1 MVDLTVFLNIL
12 SSQCFKEPWRTIII
26 VIIVMGDFEWHEFFS
41 SKCCARRFF
50 LDVKNNLASKGIF
63 CDWDL
68 LGLHD
73 CFFLP

>member
-1 MVDLTVFLNIL
+1 M
-12 SSQCFKEPWRTIII
+12 I

-50 LDVKNNLASKGIF
+50 LDVKNNLASTGIF
-63 CDWDL
+63 CDL